1 MFLIMYFSSWR
12 LENNQVPLIF
22 NFCKQKTTK
31 NGVTHLL
38 PDPRDDGE
46 VLREVCGEDPGDAGG
61 VEVLQLG
68 QLVAV
73 EALLKNVLRK
83 GRGGGRGDEYAN
95 PK

>member
-1 MFLIMYFSSWR
+1 M
-12 LENNQVPLIF
+12 
-22 NFCKQKTTK
+22 KKKTTK

-83 GRGGGRGDEYAN
+83 GRGGGKEMKTQIKN
-95 PK
+95 N